1 MVMMEW
7 YSFAYGVII
16 TTIGFLIGI
25 AIKVCKNDILYMLL
39 NLFIKTDDGSKI
51 KDLPV
56 DYNDKK

>member
-1 MVMMEW
+1 MMEW
-7 YSFAYGVII
+7 YSFIYGVIV

-39 NLFIKTDDGSKI
+39 SLFIKTDDGTKI

-56 DYNDKK
+56 NNNGSS